1 MRSICK
7 KGSVTLVTV
16 LALCVVASASA
27 SASQWYVGGKALSG
41 STGLTEATKVEESV
55 SFTIVAFN
63 AKITCTSASLEGEK
77 GKLADIIAPGSIGI
91 QSLVLKGCTESS
103 PAHCSVPTQIE
114 TDPLTGQLALGTS
127 PADTIALTAK
137 GNVFVTFEISGG
149 TCAIAGEKPMAGKFT
164 LLAPTGQEEQIE
176 QTLTAQGS
184 NEKPAGTTMAGSPVY
199 LSGKL
204 KVKLASASK
213 WSFR

>member
-1 MRSICK
+1 MAVS
-7 KGSVTLVTV
+7 
-16 LALCVVASASA
+16 AVAASGA

-41 STGLTEATKVEESV
+41 STGLAEATKVEESI
-55 SFTIVAFN
+55 SFTLVAYN

-91 QSLVLKGCTESS
+91 ESLVLKGCAMSS
-103 PAHCSVPTQIE
+103 PANCSVPSVIE
-114 TDPLTGQLALGTS
+114 SDPLTGQLALGTA
-127 PADTIALTAK
+127 PEDTVTLASK
-137 GNVFVTFEISGG
+137 GYVFMTFEIKGG

-164 LLAPTGQEEQIE
+164 LLAPTGQDEEVE

-184 NEKPAGTTMAGSPVY
+184 GEKPAGTTMAGSPVY

-204 KVKLASASK
+204 KVKLSSASL
-213 WSFR
+213 WSFH